1 MAGEDRRLRLAGF
14 AWLACLQFF
23 AAEAIAA
30 AALPGYSYRFGY
42 ISDLG
47 AQDSPRHGLM
57 NGSFVVQGVLIAT
70 GLALS
75 WGALGRGGRALG
87 GTVSLA
93 VCALGVALVGLAP
106 EDVAS
111 GWHYA
116 GAAGN
121 LVGSNLGALLIG
133 RRGGVA
139 AGAVGLAACLALG
152 AESYGGLGVGTLE
165 RLASYPFL
173 IWLAAFGAAHA
184 RDKGRP

>member
-1 MAGEDRRLRLAGF
+1 MTERIGGW

-23 AAEAIAA
+23 VAEAIAA
-30 AALPGYSYRFGY
+30 AATPGYSYRFGY

-47 AQDSPRHGLM
+47 AQTSPRHAVM
-57 NGSFVVQGVLIAT
+57 NGSFVVQGALIAL

-75 WGALGRGGRALG
+75 WRALG
-87 GTVSLA
+87 GGPRALGGKLSLA

-116 GAAGN
+116 GAAAN
-121 LVGSNLGALLIG
+121 LVGSNVGALLIG
-133 RRGGVA
+133 RRGGVL
-139 AGAVGLAACLALG
+139 AGAIGFCACLALG
-152 AESYGGLGVGTLE
+152 AEAYGGLGVGTVE

-173 IWLAAFGAAHA
+173 LWLAGFGAAGLIA
-184 RDKGRP
+184 PR